1 MTNKACFVA
10 YLRHKV
16 GSNKSPLPLVTYN
29 SRKLLVDHMLQC
41 IAYNIYSIWYVY
53 TFNIII
59 FKRTIERIFSN

>member
-29 SRKLLVDHMLQC
+29 SRKLLVDHML
-41 IAYNIYSIWYVY
+41 
-53 TFNIII
+53 
-59 FKRTIERIFSN
+59 